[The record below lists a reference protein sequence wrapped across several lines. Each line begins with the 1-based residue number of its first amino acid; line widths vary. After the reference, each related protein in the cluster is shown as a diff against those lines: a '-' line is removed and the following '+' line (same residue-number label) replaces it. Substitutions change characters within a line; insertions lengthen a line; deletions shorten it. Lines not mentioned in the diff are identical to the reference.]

1 MRTAVQTALVR
12 PRVQPPLPVVT
23 VPKLWP
29 QSTIVCLGSGP
40 SLTQEDVNYCRDKA
54 RVIAV
59 NDTYKLALWAD
70 VLYACDAKWWAW
82 AHNPKLHPRFP
93 EFQGLKYALT
103 PNSARFPGVQ
113 VLKKTG
119 IDGFEPNPTGLR
131 TGRNSG
137 FQAINLAVHLGA
149 SRIVLLGYDMG
160 GKHFFGNHPD
170 GSAPPFADCIKRFAT
185 LVAPLAELGVEVIN
199 CTRKT
204 ALTAF
209 PQRSL
214 MSLWQ

>member
-1 MRTAVQTALVR
+1 VK
-12 PRVQPPLPVVT
+12 

-29 QSTIVCLGSGP
+29 NSTIVCLATGP
-40 SLTQEDVNYCRDKA
+40 SLTPEDVNYCRGKA
-54 RVIAV
+54 HVIAIS
-59 NDTYKLALWAD
+59 DAYKLAPWAD
-70 VLYACDAKWWAW
+70 VLYSCDAKWWTW
-82 AHNPKLHPRFP
+82 AHDHKRHPRFA

-103 PNSARFPGVQ
+103 AHSARFPGVQ
-113 VLKKTG
+113 VLKNTG
-119 IDGFEPNPTGLR
+119 KDGLERHPAGLR

-170 GSAPPFADCIKRFAT
+170 GSAPPFADCIKRFTT
-185 LVAPLAELGVEVIN
+185 LVAPLAELGIEVIN